1 MRRLYS
7 LLVWCAVPLAFGVVL
22 WRGFKDRSYW
32 QALPQ
37 RFGWGRAQPRP
48 TLWVHAVSLGEVSAA
63 APLIRALLA
72 AHPQT
77 PLVLSTAT
85 PAGRARALS
94 LFGDSADIRFLP
106 YDTAGAMRRFLQR
119 VNPRVAVIMETELW
133 PNLYREC
140 ARRGVPLLLAN
151 ARLTLKSVA
160 GYRRF
165 AGLFREVFS
174 DNVLVA
180 AQSSADAARFE
191 EIGARSVRVAGN
203 VKFDLAADAGAVAQG
218 RLWRVQ
224 FGERPIWI
232 AGSTHAGEDEAVL
245 DAHRRLLADAPD
257 ALLLLAPRHKE
268 RFEAVAMLLQMRGF
282 HFARRSAGAAPSPD
296 HAVLLVDTLGE
307 LASMYPAADV
317 AFVGGS
323 LVPIGGHNL
332 VEPAALGIP
341 VLTGRYTSN
350 SRDIAAQLLAC
361 GAALEVSDAEQLA
374 QELKRLFT
382 DSDARASM
390 GAAGQ
395 QLVAANRGSVQRLV
409 ELTAP
414 WWPAD
419 PSAAR

>member
-1 MRRLYS
+1 
-7 LLVWCAVPLAFGVVL
+7 
-22 WRGFKDRSYW
+22 
-32 QALPQ
+32 
-37 RFGWGRAQPRP
+37 
-48 TLWVHAVSLGEVSAA
+48 
-63 APLIRALLA
+63 
-72 AHPQT
+72 
-77 PLVLSTAT
+77 
-85 PAGRARALS
+85 
-94 LFGDSADIRFLP
+94 
-106 YDTAGAMRRFLQR
+106 
-119 VNPRVAVIMETELW
+119 METELW

-140 ARRGVPLLLAN
+140 GRRGVSLLVAN
-151 ARLTLKSVA
+151 ARLTPKSVA
-160 GYRRF
+160 NYRRF

-180 AQSSADAARFE
+180 AQSRADAARFE
-191 EIGARSVRVAGN
+191 EIGARRVRVTGN
-203 VKFDLAADAGAVAQG
+203 VKFDLAADAGALAQG
-218 RLWRVQ
+218 RLWRAQ
-224 FGERPIWI
+224 FEGRPIWI

-245 DAHRRLLADAPD
+245 DAHRRLLADAPE

-268 RFEAVAMLLQMRGF
+268 RFETVATLLEARGF
-282 HFARRSAGAAPSPD
+282 HFARRGAGDSVSQG

-307 LASMYPAADV
+307 LASMYAAADV

-341 VLTGRYTSN
+341 VLTGPYTSN

-361 GAALEVSDAEQLA
+361 GAALEVSNAEQLA
-374 QELKRLFT
+374 QALKRLFA
-382 DSDARASM
+382 DPDARASM

-419 PSAAR
+419 P